1 MTTSRS
7 TRGIVRARRLVP
19 AVALLAAAVA
29 QQGCTDL
36 KEDPY
41 SVITPNKF
49 YQNDDEVRAGL
60 AAVYSQLN
68 TVATGNY
75 YYISIIASDEQVI
88 PVRGQDWFDNGQH
101 LETQR
106 HTWQANSPMGLNQVN
121 SAWTQA
127 YTGVARANVLLE
139 AIETLPIANKP
150 RTIAETRVLRA
161 YFYYV
166 LMDLFGG
173 VPIVTDSKV
182 EPRAR
187 ATRAETFAF
196 VEKELTEAKNDLPVT
211 WPSTDYGRATKGWV
225 DAMLASMYVNA
236 EVFTGNVTAAGLQ
249 KGTQQ
254 WQKAIDA
261 ADRVI
266 AGPYSLTA
274 DQAANFAATNN
285 TSPEIVMVSARRPE
299 AGVSLNF
306 ISDRLHYN
314 QFSPSPNNGRA
325 AEPPT
330 LRKFDTA
337 DKRYAVFLQG
347 PQVSVLTGQP
357 VNDRSGVRL
366 NYTVDIPDIT
376 QATEGNGARIYKWP
390 YDPNRVT
397 TNHGNDY
404 PIFRLA
410 EMLLIKAEAL
420 NELGR
425 TAEALTFINQVR
437 ARAFTPPKPLAA
449 GMSQAQM
456 RQAILDER
464 LFELLDE
471 GKRRTD
477 LIRFGQWLA
486 EGWNKPADQPHEVLM
501 PIPQT
506 QMDANPLLVQNPG
519 Y

>member
-1 MTTSRS
+1 
-7 TRGIVRARRLVP
+7 
-19 AVALLAAAVA
+19 
-29 QQGCTDL
+29 
-36 KEDPY
+36 
-41 SVITPNKF
+41 
-49 YQNDDEVRAGL
+49 
-60 AAVYSQLN
+60 
-68 TVATGNY
+68 
-75 YYISIIASDEQVI
+75 
-88 PVRGQDWFDNGQH
+88 
-101 LETQR
+101 
-106 HTWQANSPMGLNQVN
+106 MGLNQVN
-121 SAWTQA
+121 SAWVQSF
-127 YTGVARANVLLE
+127 TGVSRANVLL
-139 AIETLPIANKP
+139 AAVQDLPIGNKA

-173 VPIVTDSKV
+173 VPIVTDTKV

-187 ATRAETFAF
+187 ATRAEVFAF

-211 WPSTDYGRATKGWV
+211 WPSSDYGRATKGWA
-225 DAMLASMYVNA
+225 DAMLASMYLNA
-236 EVFTGNVTAAGLQ
+236 EVFTGTVTAAGLQ
-249 KGTQQ
+249 KGQAQ
-254 WQKAIDA
+254 WQKAADA

-274 DQAANFAATNN
+274 DQAANFAPTNN
-285 TSPEIVMVSARRPE
+285 TSTEIVMVSARRPE
-299 AGVSLNF
+299 TGVSLNF

-314 QFSPSPNNGRA
+314 QFSPTPNNGRA

-330 LRKFDTA
+330 LQKFDPA

-347 PQVSVLTGQP
+347 PQVSILTGQP

-366 NYTVDIPDIT
+366 NYTVDIPNIE
-376 QATEGNGARIYKWP
+376 QATEANGARVYKWP
-390 YDPNRVT
+390 YDPNRST

-404 PIFRLA
+404 PIYRLA

-425 TAEALTFINQVR
+425 PADALPLVNQVR
-437 ARAFTPPKPLAA
+437 ARDFTPPKPLAA

-456 RQAILDER
+456 RQAIFDER

-477 LIRFGQWLA
+477 MIRFGTWLPA
-486 EGWNKPADQPHEVLM
+486 GWNKPADQPYKVLM

-506 QMDANPLLVQNPG
+506 QMDANPLLVQNAG

>member
-1 MTTSRS
+1 MRHSKILTS
-7 TRGIVRARRLVP
+7 LF
-19 AVALLAAAVA
+19 VALAVVP
-29 QQGCTDL
+29 QGCTEL
-36 KEDPY
+36 AECPY
-41 SVITPNKF
+41 SVITPEKF
-49 YQNDDEVRAGL
+49 YQNDDEVRSGL

-68 TVATGNY
+68 TVSTGNA
-75 YYISIIASDEQVI
+75 YYIAIIASDEQVI

-106 HTWQANSPMGLNQVN
+106 HGWAANSPMGLNQVN
-121 SAWTQA
+121 SAWVQA
-127 YTGVARANVLLE
+127 FTGVSRANVLLE
-139 AIETLPIANKP
+139 AIQNLPIGNKA

-166 LMDLFGG
+166 LIDLFGG
-173 VPIVTDSKV
+173 VPIVTDTKV

-187 ATRAETFAF
+187 ATRAEVFAF
-196 VEKELTEAKNDLPVT
+196 VEKELNEAKKDLPVA
-211 WPSTDYGRATKGWV
+211 WPSSDYGRATQGWV
-225 DAMLASMYVNA
+225 DAMLASMYLNA
-236 EVFTGNVTAAGLQ
+236 EQFTGTVSAAGVQ
-249 KGTQQ
+249 KGQAK
-254 WQKAIDA
+254 WNEAIAA

-274 DQAANFAATNN
+274 DQAANFTATNN

-299 AGVSLNF
+299 SGVSLNF

-330 LRKFDTA
+330 VQKFDPA

-347 PQVSVLTGQP
+347 PQVSILTGQP
-357 VNDRSGVRL
+357 VNDRAGARL
-366 NYTVDIPDIT
+366 NYTVDIPNIE
-376 QATEGNGARIYKWP
+376 QATEANGSRVYKWP
-390 YDPNRVT
+390 YDPNRST
-397 TNHGNDY
+397 TNHGNDFPLY
-404 PIFRLA
+404 RLA
-410 EMLLIKAEAL
+410 EMFLIKAEAL

-425 TAEALTFINQVR
+425 TAEALPLVNQVR
-437 ARAFTPPKPLAA
+437 ARVFSPPKPLAT
-449 GMSQAQM
+449 GMTQAQM
-456 RQAILDER
+456 RQAIYDER

-477 LIRFGQWLA
+477 MIRFGTWLA
-486 EGWNKPADQPHEVLM
+486 AGWNKPQDQPYKVLM

-506 QMDANPLLVQNPG
+506 QMDANPLLTQNPG